1 MATEEAKIENSLS
14 GYERELAFVQEIA
27 DRSEA
32 LALKYFLGAAEM
44 ELVSKED
51 GSPVTRADKE
61 VERLIRDE
69 LAFRFPADQ
78 ILGEEESSDDTDAVS
93 SKAPHPQG
101 GRKWIVD
108 PIDGTFNF
116 ARGIPIWSTLI
127 ALEDKGEI
135 VLGLVNAPAM
145 NERFH
150 AVRGQGAF
158 KNGKRIFVSAVDKIE
173 ESLFNFGGPNR
184 IVKKGLWPALT
195 RVVEVSYRQRGFG
208 DYLGFSLV
216 FEGKAEAMLEVDVKP
231 WDLAPMKIIVE
242 EAGGVF
248 TDLAGGASVYNGSCL
263 ITNKSLAH
271 QYKKFFID

>member
-1 MATEEAKIENSLS
+1 MPTLNLA
-14 GYERELAFVQEIA
+14 RELAFVQEIA
-27 DRSEA
+27 DSTQT
-32 LALKYFLGAAEM
+32 LAMKYFLGGVE
-44 ELVSKED
+44 VIDKED

-61 VERLIRDE
+61 VERLIRQE
-69 LAFRFPADQ
+69 IAAKFPGDL
-78 ILGEEESSDDTDAVS
+78 ILGEEEGGSDGAGGADGPCAS
-93 SKAPHPQG
+93 

-127 ALEDKGEI
+127 ALEESGEI

-145 NERFH
+145 NERFY
-150 AVRGQGAF
+150 AVKGQGAF
-158 KNGKRIFVSAVDKIE
+158 KNGRRIFVSAVEKIE
-173 ESLFNFGGPNR
+173 KSLFNFGGPNR

-195 RVVEVSYRQRGFG
+195 RVVELSERQRGFG

-242 EAGGVF
+242 EAGGAF
-248 TDLAGGASVYNGSCL
+248 TDLSGGSSVYEGSCL
-263 ITNKSLAH
+263 ITNRHLMPV
-271 QYKKFFID
+271 YKKYFIG